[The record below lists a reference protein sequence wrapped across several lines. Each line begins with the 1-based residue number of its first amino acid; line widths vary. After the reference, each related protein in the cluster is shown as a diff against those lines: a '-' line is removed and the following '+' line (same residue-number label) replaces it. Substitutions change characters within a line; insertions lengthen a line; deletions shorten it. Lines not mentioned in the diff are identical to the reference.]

1 MKRER
6 GRRLRRSVSSREL
19 VYYRRRF
26 LDALRNDGVVC
37 LECGRLMAALGR
49 HLDLH
54 NLTLDE
60 YRTKW
65 GYNRTT
71 TFAAARVREQRRR
84 TALRIN
90 LGQYGGR
97 RPLRKAWAAKRRMVL
112 SSRLETRL
120 TRCRELRRRY
130 EADWRAERHERG
142 EDVVLRLLAAQRYQ
156 VREIS
161 ARTGMTEP
169 TVRRRLRV
177 LGIEPPQLRPKV
189 PDARLLALRR
199 QGLWSAEI
207 ARRVGLTA
215 TSVNRRLRELRRRR
229 VIVPPAAGPRPSGT
243 RRVIDDEL
251 VTLVRRGLDARTIAR
266 RKAVTPSAIWR
277 RLKLLR
283 ERGALPR
290 SPSDA
295 ARDPR
300 RIAQRRRAARLE
312 RQRIRKWRHRIMTH
326 DRAIVRLARQR
337 LWPSQIAAR
346 LGHPR
351 DSVGRRLWKLRG
363 RGVHM
368 PRPAGKQPNPARKV
382 TDEQL
387 VKFLRQG
394 LRAIEIAER
403 VGQNRTNI
411 YGRLRKL
418 VKEGLIKAVPKP
430 VRRGRPQRVSDEVV
444 VRLARQGLS
453 TRDIARRTKV
463 AMVTVSRRLRRLR
476 ERGVL
481 PPLRSVIDRGR
492 PILELRRAGLWPT
505 EIATRLGMQPQN
517 VRKWLWKLRQLG
529 VHIPRPRRPPPNFR
543 RDLVGRRA

>member
-6 GRRLRRSVSSREL
+6 GRRRRRSVSSREL

-37 LECGRLMAALGR
+37 LECGRLLAALGR
-49 HLDLH
+49 HLDPH
-54 NLTLDE
+54 NLTLDQ

-71 TFAAARVREQRRR
+71 TFAAARLRKQRRR

-97 RPLRKAWAAKRRMVL
+97 RVLRKAWAARRRMVL

-142 EDVVLRLLAAQRYQ
+142 EDVVLRLLAVQRYQ

-177 LGIEPPQLRPKV
+177 LGIEPPKLRPKV

-215 TSVNRRLRELRRRR
+215 TSVNHRLRELRRRR
-229 VIVPPAAGPRPSGT
+229 VTVPPAAGPRPSGT
-243 RRVIDDEL
+243 RRVTDDEL
-251 VTLVRRGLDARTIAR
+251 VALARRGLDARTIAR
-266 RKAVTPSAIWR
+266 RKAVTPTSIWR

-290 SPSDA
+290 SSSDA

-312 RQRIRKWRHRIMTH
+312 RQRIRKWRHRIMTR
-326 DRAIVRLARQR
+326 DRAIVRLASQR

-346 LGHPR
+346 LGRPH
-351 DSVGRRLWKLRG
+351 DSVAQRLLKLRR

-403 VGQNRTNI
+403 VGQTRTNI

-418 VKEGLIKAVPKP
+418 VKEGLIKAVPTP
-430 VRRGRPQRVSDEVV
+430 VRRGPPERVSDEVV
-444 VRLARQGLS
+444 VRLARQGLGA
-453 TRDIARRTKV
+453 REIARRTKV
-463 AMVTVSRRLRRLR
+463 ATITVSRRLRRLR

-481 PPLRSVIDRGR
+481 PPLLTVIDRGR
-492 PILELRRAGLWPT
+492 PILELRRAGLWPI
-505 EIATRLGMQPQN
+505 EIAARLGMQPQN
-517 VRKWLWKLRQLG
+517 VRKWLWKLRQRG
-529 VHIPRPRRPPPNFR
+529 VHIPKPRRLPPNFR
-543 RDLVGRRA
+543 RDLGRR